1 MTNVSNTADNMSTC
15 SIIGEERKGAAAL
28 SDFKDLYKE
37 KLMKRQTENQ
47 TVRKIVFIILLLL
60 TITVAAVITGGYFY
74 IKNILEPVDAN
85 SKAKTAVTIPIGSST
100 SSIGQTLE
108 EEGIIKDGTAF
119 RYYVKY
125 KNESGFQA
133 GDYELSPSMTMDEII
148 AIMKSGKVMKDAV
161 ATISVPE
168 GIWVEDIAGRIAK
181 ELDLKKEDVLKQLD
195 DEKYLETL
203 INEYWFLTD
212 DILNDEIRHPLEGY
226 LFPATY
232 DFEEEPSVEAVVK
245 EMLEKTESVLNKYR
259 SEIDERDDSI
269 HELMTLASI
278 IEEEASAKAD
288 RTKISKVFY
297 NRLEKDMILQT
308 DPTVVYA
315 RGEQSGEIT
324 QDDLDLKSPY
334 NTYKQKG
341 LPVGPIA
348 NPGESSIVAA
358 IEPADTDALYFYA
371 RPSGETLFSETNDEH
386 NKKVAKYKKEWDE
399 YYKKK
404 EEEAKKE

>member
-1 MTNVSNTADNMSTC
+1 M
-15 SIIGEERKGAAAL
+15 
-28 SDFKDLYKE
+28 SDFKDLYNE
-37 KLMKRQTENQ
+37 KLLKRQNENQ

-74 IKNILEPVDAN
+74 MKNILEPVKPDSN
-85 SKAKTAVTIPIGSST
+85 ESMTVTIPIGSST
-100 SSIGQTLE
+100 SSIGNTLE

-148 AIMKSGKVMKDAV
+148 SIMKSGKVMKDAV
-161 ATISVPE
+161 AKISVPE
-168 GIWVEDIAGRIAK
+168 GIWLEDIAARIAK
-181 ELDLKKEDVLKQLD
+181 ELDLEQEDVMNQLD
-195 DEKYLETL
+195 DEEYVQAL

-212 DILNDEIRHPLEGY
+212 DVLQDDIRHPLEGY

-232 DFEEEPSVEAVVK
+232 DFVEEPSVEKVVK
-245 EMLEKTESVLNKYR
+245 EMLDKTDRVLGAYR
-259 SEIDERDDSI
+259 SEIEDRDYSI
-269 HELMTLASI
+269 HEMMTLASI
-278 IEEEASAKAD
+278 IEEEASAEAD

-297 NRLEKDMILQT
+297 NRLEEDMILQT

-315 RGEQSGEIT
+315 RGKQSGEIT
-324 QDDLDLKSPY
+324 QKDLDRESPY
-334 NTYKQKG
+334 NTYTVKG

-348 NPGESSIVAA
+348 NPGESSIVSA

-371 RPSGETLFSETNDEH
+371 RPSGETLFSKTNAEH
-386 NKKVAKYKKEWDE
+386 NKKVAKYKNEWEE

-404 EEEAKKE
+404 EEEQKEE

>member
-1 MTNVSNTADNMSTC
+1 MAKVGIPADNMSTY
-15 SIIGEERKGAAAL
+15 SIIGKERKGETAL
-28 SDFKDLYKE
+28 SDFKDMYKE
-37 KLMKRQTENQ
+37 KLVKRQNENQ
-47 TVRKIVFIILLLL
+47 KVRKIVIIILLLL

-74 IKNILEPVDAN
+74 IKNILEPVDPD
-85 SKAKTAVTIPIGSST
+85 SDQKTAVTIPIGSST
-100 SSIGQTLE
+100 SSIGKTLE
-108 EEGIIKDGTAF
+108 DKGIIKDGTAF

-168 GIWVEDIAGRIAK
+168 GIWVEDISARIAK
-181 ELDLKKEDVLKQLD
+181 ELDMKQEEVLKKID
-195 DEKYLETL
+195 DEKYVKSL

-212 DILNDEIRHPLEGY
+212 DILQEDIRHPLEGY

-232 DFEEEPSVEAVVK
+232 DFEEEPTVELVVK
-245 EMLEKTESVLNKYR
+245 DMLDKTDSVLKKYR
-259 SEIDERDDSI
+259 SELEDSENSI
-269 HELMTLASI
+269 HEMMTLASI
-278 IEEEASAKAD
+278 IEEEASSKAD
-288 RTKISKVFY
+288 RTKISEVFY

-324 QDDLDLKSPY
+324 QDDLDAESPY

-358 IEPADTDALYFYA
+358 IEPADTDDLYFYA
-371 RPSGETLFSETNDEH
+371 RPNGETLFSKTNEEH
-386 NKKVAKYKKEWDE
+386 NKKVAKYKDEWKE

-404 EEEAKKE
+404 KEKAKEE

>member
-1 MTNVSNTADNMSTC
+1 MSDN
-15 SIIGEERKGAAAL
+15 
-28 SDFKDLYKE
+28 KDLYKE
-37 KLMKRQTENQ
+37 KLLKRQNENQ

-74 IKNILEPVDAN
+74 IKNILEPVDPDSN
-85 SKAKTAVTIPIGSST
+85 KDTTVTIPIGSST
-100 SSIGQTLE
+100 SSIGKTLE
-108 EEGIIKDGTAF
+108 EKGIIKDGTAF

-148 AIMKSGKVMKDAV
+148 SIMKSGKVMKDAV
-161 ATISVPE
+161 AKISVPE
-168 GIWVEDIAGRIAK
+168 GIWLEDIAARIAK
-181 ELDLKKEDVLKQLD
+181 ELDLKQEDVIKKL
-195 DEKYLETL
+195 DEKEYVKAL

-212 DILNDEIRHPLEGY
+212 DVLQDDIRHPLEGY

-232 DFEEEPSVEAVVK
+232 DFEEEPSVEKVVK
-245 EMLEKTESVLNKYR
+245 EMLDKTDRVLTEYR
-259 SEIDERDDSI
+259 SEIEDRDYSI
-269 HELMTLASI
+269 HEMMTLASI

-297 NRLEKDMILQT
+297 NRLEEDMILQT

-315 RGEQSGEIT
+315 RGKQSGEIT
-324 QDDLDLKSPY
+324 QKDLDKKSPY
-334 NTYKQKG
+334 NTYTVKG

-358 IEPADTDALYFYA
+358 IEPAKTDALYFYA
-371 RPSGETLFSETNDEH
+371 RPSGETLFSKTNDEH
-386 NKKVAKYKKEWDE
+386 NKKVAKYKNEWEE

-404 EEEAKKE
+404 EEKKKEE

>member
-1 MTNVSNTADNMSTC
+1 M
-15 SIIGEERKGAAAL
+15 

-37 KLMKRQTENQ
+37 KLLKRQNENQ

-74 IKNILEPVDAN
+74 MKNILEPVKPDSN
-85 SKAKTAVTIPIGSST
+85 ESMTVTIPIGSST
-100 SSIGQTLE
+100 SSIGNTLE

-148 AIMKSGKVMKDAV
+148 SIMKSGKVMKDAV
-161 ATISVPE
+161 AKISVPE
-168 GIWVEDIAGRIAK
+168 GIWLEDIAARIAK
-181 ELDLKKEDVLKQLD
+181 ELDLEQEDVMNQLD
-195 DEKYLETL
+195 DEEYVQAL

-212 DILNDEIRHPLEGY
+212 DVLQDDIRHPLEGY

-232 DFEEEPSVEAVVK
+232 DFVEEPSVEKVVK
-245 EMLEKTESVLNKYR
+245 EMLDKTDRVLGAYR
-259 SEIDERDDSI
+259 SEIEDRDYSI
-269 HELMTLASI
+269 HEMMTLASI
-278 IEEEASAKAD
+278 IEEEASAEAD

-297 NRLEKDMILQT
+297 NRLEEDMILQT

-315 RGEQSGEIT
+315 RGKQSGEIT
-324 QDDLDLKSPY
+324 QKDLDRESPY
-334 NTYKQKG
+334 NTYTVKG

-348 NPGESSIVAA
+348 NPGESSIVSA

-371 RPSGETLFSETNDEH
+371 RPSGETLFSKTNAEH
-386 NKKVAKYKKEWDE
+386 NKKVAKYKNEWEE

-404 EEEAKKE
+404 EEEQKEE

>member
-1 MTNVSNTADNMSTC
+1 M
-15 SIIGEERKGAAAL
+15 

-37 KLMKRQTENQ
+37 KLLKRQNENQ

-74 IKNILEPVDAN
+74 IKNILEPVQPDSN
-85 SKAKTAVTIPIGSST
+85 ENMAVTIPIGSST
-100 SSIGQTLE
+100 SSIGNTLE

-148 AIMKSGKVMKDAV
+148 SIMKSGKVMKDAV
-161 ATISVPE
+161 AKISVPE
-168 GIWVEDIAGRIAK
+168 GIWLEDIAARIAK
-181 ELDLKKEDVLKQLD
+181 ELDLEQEDVMNQLD
-195 DEKYLETL
+195 DEEYVQAL

-212 DILNDEIRHPLEGY
+212 DVLQDDIRHPLEGY

-232 DFEEEPSVEAVVK
+232 DFVEEPSVEKVVK
-245 EMLEKTESVLNKYR
+245 EMLDKTDRVLTAYR
-259 SEIDERDDSI
+259 SEIEDRDYSI
-269 HELMTLASI
+269 HEMMTLASI
-278 IEEEASAKAD
+278 IEEEASAEAD

-297 NRLEKDMILQT
+297 NRLEEDMILQT

-315 RGEQSGEIT
+315 RGKQSGEIT
-324 QDDLDLKSPY
+324 QKDLDRESPY
-334 NTYKQKG
+334 NTYTVKG

-348 NPGESSIVAA
+348 NPGESSIVSA
-358 IEPADTDALYFYA
+358 IEPAETEALYFYA
-371 RPSGETLFSETNDEH
+371 RPSGETLFSKTNAEH
-386 NKKVAKYKKEWDE
+386 NKKVAKYKNEWEE

-404 EEEAKKE
+404 EEEKKEE

>member
-1 MTNVSNTADNMSTC
+1 
-15 SIIGEERKGAAAL
+15 
-28 SDFKDLYKE
+28 
-37 KLMKRQTENQ
+37 
-47 TVRKIVFIILLLL
+47 
-60 TITVAAVITGGYFY
+60 
-74 IKNILEPVDAN
+74 
-85 SKAKTAVTIPIGSST
+85 TIPIGSST
-100 SSIGQTLE
+100 SSIGKTLE
-108 EEGIIKDGTAF
+108 DKGIIKDGTAF

-168 GIWVEDIAGRIAK
+168 GIWVEDISARIAK
-181 ELDLKKEDVLKQLD
+181 ELDMKQEEVLKKID
-195 DEKYLETL
+195 DEKYVKSL

-212 DILNDEIRHPLEGY
+212 DILQEDIRHPLEGY

-232 DFEEEPSVEAVVK
+232 DFEEEPTVELVVK
-245 EMLEKTESVLNKYR
+245 DMLDKTDSVLKKYR
-259 SEIDERDDSI
+259 SELEDSEYSI
-269 HELMTLASI
+269 HEMMTLASI

-288 RTKISKVFY
+288 RTKISEVFY
-297 NRLEKDMILQT
+297 NRLEEDMILQT

-324 QDDLDLKSPY
+324 QDDLDAESPY

-358 IEPADTDALYFYA
+358 IEPADTDDLYFYA
-371 RPSGETLFSETNDEH
+371 RPNGETLFSKTNEEH
-386 NKKVAKYKKEWDE
+386 NKKVAKYKDEWKE

-404 EEEAKKE
+404 EEKAKEE

>member
-1 MTNVSNTADNMSTC
+1 M
-15 SIIGEERKGAAAL
+15 

-37 KLMKRQTENQ
+37 KLLKRQNENQ

-74 IKNILEPVDAN
+74 IKNILEPVKPDSN
-85 SKAKTAVTIPIGSST
+85 ENMTVTIPIGSST
-100 SSIGQTLE
+100 SSIGNTLE

-148 AIMKSGKVMKDAV
+148 SIMKSGKVMKDAV
-161 ATISVPE
+161 AKISVPE
-168 GIWVEDIAGRIAK
+168 GIWLEDIAARIAK
-181 ELDLKKEDVLKQLD
+181 ELDLEQEDVMNQLD
-195 DEKYLETL
+195 DEEYVQAL

-212 DILNDEIRHPLEGY
+212 DVLQDDIRHPLEGY

-232 DFEEEPSVEAVVK
+232 DFVEEPSVEKVVK
-245 EMLEKTESVLNKYR
+245 EMLDKTDRVLGAYR
-259 SEIDERDDSI
+259 SEIEDRDYSI
-269 HELMTLASI
+269 HEMMTLASI
-278 IEEEASAKAD
+278 IEEEASAEAD

-297 NRLEKDMILQT
+297 NRLEDDMILQT

-315 RGEQSGEIT
+315 RGKQSGEIT
-324 QDDLDLKSPY
+324 QKDLDQESPY
-334 NTYKQKG
+334 NTYTVKG

-358 IEPADTDALYFYA
+358 IEPADTEALYFYA
-371 RPSGETLFSETNDEH
+371 RPSGETLFSKTNAEH
-386 NKKVAKYKKEWDE
+386 NKKVAKYKNEWEE

-404 EEEAKKE
+404 EEEQKEE

>member
-1 MTNVSNTADNMSTC
+1 M
-15 SIIGEERKGAAAL
+15 

-74 IKNILEPVDAN
+74 IKNILEPVDSD
-85 SKAKTAVTIPIGSST
+85 SKEKAAVTIPIGSST
-100 SSIGQTLE
+100 SSIGAKLE

-148 AIMKSGKVMKDAV
+148 AIMKSGKVMKEAV

-168 GIWVEDIAGRIAK
+168 GIWLEDIAARIAK
-181 ELDLKKEDVLKQLD
+181 ELDLKQEDVIKKLD
-195 DEKYLETL
+195 DEKYMKALV
-203 INEYWFLTD
+203 NEYWFLTE
-212 DILNDEIRHPLEGY
+212 DILNEDIRHPLEGY

-232 DFEEEPSVEAVVK
+232 DFEEEPSVEVVVK
-245 EMLEKTESVLNKYR
+245 DMLDKTDSVLKKYR
-259 SEIDERDDSI
+259 SEIEDRNYSI
-269 HELMTLASI
+269 HEMMTLASI

-297 NRLEKDMILQT
+297 NRLDKNMILQT

-324 QDDLDLKSPY
+324 QDDLDAKSPY

-341 LPVGPIA
+341 LPIGPIA
-348 NPGESSIVAA
+348 NPGESSIIAA
-358 IEPADTDALYFYA
+358 IEPADTEALYFYA
-371 RPSGETLFSETNDEH
+371 RPSGETLFSETNEEH
-386 NKKVAKYKKEWDE
+386 NKKVAKYKEEWTE

-404 EEEAKKE
+404 EKEEKEKEE

>member
-1 MTNVSNTADNMSTC
+1 MP
-15 SIIGEERKGAAAL
+15 
-28 SDFKDLYKE
+28 DFKELYKE
-37 KLMKRQTENQ
+37 KLIKRQNENK

-60 TITVAAVITGGYFY
+60 TITVAAIITGGYFY
-74 IKNILEPVDAN
+74 IKNILEPVEPGSN
-85 SKAKTAVTIPIGSST
+85 QQTAVSIPIGSST

-133 GDYELSPSMTMDEII
+133 GEYELSPSMTMDEII
-148 AIMKSGKVMKDAV
+148 AIIKSGKVMKETV
-161 ATISVPE
+161 AKISVPE
-168 GIWVEDIAGRIAK
+168 GIWLEDISARIAK
-181 ELDLKKEDVLKQLD
+181 ELDMKQKDVMAKLD
-195 DEKYLETL
+195 DEDYVKAL

-212 DILNDEIRHPLEGY
+212 AVLEDDIRHPLEGY

-232 DFEEEPSVEAVVK
+232 DFEEEPTVELVVK
-245 EMLEKTESVLNKYR
+245 EMLDKTDSVLKNYR
-259 SEIDERDDSI
+259 SEVEDSKLSI
-269 HELMTLASI
+269 HELITLASL

-297 NRLEKDMILQT
+297 NRIEEDMLLQT
-308 DPTVVYA
+308 DPTVLYA
-315 RGEQSGEIT
+315 RGEQSGEIF
-324 QDDLDLKSPY
+324 QKDLDAASPY

-348 NPGESSIVAA
+348 NPGEESIKAA
-358 IEPADTDALYFYA
+358 IEPAKTDALYFYA
-371 RPSGETLFSETNDEH
+371 RPSGETLFSETNKEH
-386 NKKVAKYKKEWDE
+386 NKKVAKYKEEWDV

-404 EEEAKKE
+404 EEDSEE

>member
-1 MTNVSNTADNMSTC
+1 M
-15 SIIGEERKGAAAL
+15 
-28 SDFKDLYKE
+28 SDFKDMYKE
-37 KLMKRQTENQ
+37 KLVKRQNENQ
-47 TVRKIVFIILLLL
+47 KVRKIVIIILLLL

-74 IKNILEPVDAN
+74 IKNILEPVDPD
-85 SKAKTAVTIPIGSST
+85 SDQKTAVTIPIGSST
-100 SSIGQTLE
+100 SSIGKTLE
-108 EEGIIKDGTAF
+108 DKGIIKDGTAF

-168 GIWVEDIAGRIAK
+168 GIWVEDISARIAK
-181 ELDLKKEDVLKQLD
+181 ELDMKQEEVLKKID
-195 DEKYLETL
+195 DEKYVKSL

-212 DILNDEIRHPLEGY
+212 DILQEDIRHPLEGY

-232 DFEEEPSVEAVVK
+232 DFEEEPTVELVVK
-245 EMLEKTESVLNKYR
+245 DMLDKTDSVLKKYR
-259 SEIDERDDSI
+259 SELEDSENSI
-269 HELMTLASI
+269 HEMMTLASI
-278 IEEEASAKAD
+278 IEEEASSKAD
-288 RTKISKVFY
+288 RTKISEVFY

-324 QDDLDLKSPY
+324 QDDLDAESPY

-358 IEPADTDALYFYA
+358 IEPADTDDLYFYA
-371 RPSGETLFSETNDEH
+371 RPNGETLFSKTNEEH
-386 NKKVAKYKKEWDE
+386 NKKVAKYKDEWKE

-404 EEEAKKE
+404 KEKAKEE

>member
-1 MTNVSNTADNMSTC
+1 
-15 SIIGEERKGAAAL
+15 
-28 SDFKDLYKE
+28 
-37 KLMKRQTENQ
+37 MKRQTENQ

-74 IKNILEPVDAN
+74 IKNILEPVDSD
-85 SKAKTAVTIPIGSST
+85 SKEKAAVTIPIGSST
-100 SSIGQTLE
+100 SSIGAKLE

-148 AIMKSGKVMKDAV
+148 AIMKSGKVMKEAV

-168 GIWVEDIAGRIAK
+168 GIWLEDIAARIAK
-181 ELDLKKEDVLKQLD
+181 ELDLKQEDVIKKLD
-195 DEKYLETL
+195 DEKYMKALV
-203 INEYWFLTD
+203 NEYWFLTE
-212 DILNDEIRHPLEGY
+212 DILNEDIRHPLEGY

-232 DFEEEPSVEAVVK
+232 DFEEEPSVEVVVK
-245 EMLEKTESVLNKYR
+245 DMLDKTDSVLKKYR
-259 SEIDERDDSI
+259 SEIEDRDYSI
-269 HELMTLASI
+269 HEMMTLASI

-297 NRLEKDMILQT
+297 NRLDKNMILQT

-324 QDDLDLKSPY
+324 QDDLDAKSPY

-341 LPVGPIA
+341 LPIGPIA
-348 NPGESSIVAA
+348 NPGESSIIAA
-358 IEPADTDALYFYA
+358 IEPADTEALYFYA
-371 RPSGETLFSETNDEH
+371 RPSGETLFSETNEEH
-386 NKKVAKYKKEWDE
+386 NKKVAKYKEEWTE

-404 EEEAKKE
+404 EKEAKEDKEKEE